1 MPRFTTSDGLSL
13 RYEDTGGTKPVL
25 LLSNSLGTRLEMW
38 QPQMA
43 AFTDAFRV
51 VRYDKRGH
59 GESELRV
66 GPTSFA
72 RLTRDAVDLLD
83 HLNIAKADW
92 CGLSMGGMSGMW
104 AGIHHADR
112 FTRLVLCNTAAG
124 MPTADMW
131 NQRIATVKR
140 DGLKPLIPTI
150 VDRWFTKRF
159 QSAAPKAV
167 ARVVEMLET
176 TPPEGYAACSAAIRD
191 MDQREAIRSIRLP
204 TLVISGTHD
213 GSTPAARGREMAEA
227 IPGARY
233 VELDA
238 AHLSNIEQEQA
249 FTDTVL
255 GFLKP

>member
-13 RYEDTGGTKPVL
+13 RYEDTGGSKPAL

-38 QPQMA
+38 QPQLA
-43 AFTDAFRV
+43 TFAEAFRV

-66 GPTSFA
+66 GPTSFD
-72 RLTRDAVDLLD
+72 RLTRDAVELLD
-83 HLNIAKADW
+83 HLGIARANW

-104 AGIHHADR
+104 AGTHFAPR
-112 FTRLVLCNTAAG
+112 FSRLVLCNTAAG

-140 DGLKPLIPTI
+140 DGLTPLIPTI

-159 QSAAPKAV
+159 QAADPKAV
-167 ARVVEMLET
+167 ARIVAMLET
-176 TPPEGYAACSAAIRD
+176 TPPEGYASCSAAIRD
-191 MDQREAIRSIRLP
+191 MDQRESIRAIRLP
-204 TLVISGTHD
+204 TLVISGSHD
-213 GSTPAARGREMAEA
+213 GSTPPGKGREIADA

-238 AHLSNIEQEQA
+238 AHLSNIEQAGA
-249 FTDTVL
+249 FTDTVM
-255 GFLKP
+255 GFLRP

>member
-1 MPRFTTSDGLSL
+1 MTAPAFDQATIDRHGFSDEE
-13 RYEDTGGTKPVL
+13 Y
-25 LLSNSLGTRLEMW
+25 
-38 QPQMA
+38 
-43 AFTDAFRV
+43 
-51 VRYDKRGH
+51 
-59 GESELRV
+59 
-66 GPTSFA
+66 
-72 RLTRDAVDLLD
+72 
-83 HLNIAKADW
+83 
-92 CGLSMGGMSGMW
+92 
-104 AGIHHADR
+104 
-112 FTRLVLCNTAAG
+112 
-124 MPTADMW
+124 
-131 NQRIATVKR
+131 
-140 DGLKPLIPTI
+140 
-150 VDRWFTKRF
+150 
-159 QSAAPKAV
+159 

-238 AHLSNIEQEQA
+238 AHLSNIEQDQA

>member
-13 RYEDTGGTKPVL
+13 RYEDTGGDKPAL

-38 QPQMA
+38 HPQMA

-72 RLTRDAVDLLD
+72 RLTLDAVELLD
-83 HLNIAKADW
+83 HLGIAKADW

-104 AGIHHADR
+104 AGTHHAGR
-112 FTRLVLCNTAAG
+112 FSRLVLCNTGAG
-124 MPTADMW
+124 MPGPDMW

-159 QSAAPKAV
+159 QGADPKAV
-167 ARVVEMLET
+167 ARIVAMLET

-191 MDQREAIRSIRLP
+191 MDQRESIRSIRLP

-213 GSTPAARGREMAEA
+213 GSTPPEKGREIAAA
-227 IPGARY
+227 IPQARY

-249 FTDTVL
+249 FTDAVMA
-255 GFLKP
+255 FLKP